1 MKAIFTAV
9 IALAATVVAGPIVAR
24 QVETQADE
32 IDVLFEKISEHTA
45 NINATTAAAPENPN
59 ILEQNAAAAALA
71 PDFAAITSALTDATT
86 ILAKR
91 AFDVYVRNGG
101 GKDKPKPPKNDK
113 CDNDCLFI
121 KIKKL
126 VFELTCTLRFVIIK
140 LGLGCVLI
148 YLTPLI
154 IALSGLIKAL
164 DKVVAGLLYA
174 VKEILESLLGG
185 IAAGLL
191 GLVIW

>member
-32 IDVLFEKISEHTA
+32 VDMLFDIISEHTA

-86 ILAKR
+86 ILTKR
-91 AFDVYVRNGG
+91 AFDLYVRTG

-113 CDNDCLFI
+113 CDNDCLLI
-121 KIKKL
+121 KVKKL
-126 VFELTCTLRFVIIK
+126 VYELTCTLRFVIIK
-140 LGLGCVLI
+140 LGLGCVLV

-154 IALSGLIKAL
+154 IALSGLIKCL
-164 DKVVAGLLYA
+164 DKVVGGLLFA
-174 VKEILESLLGG
+174 VKGILDALLGG
-185 IAAGLL
+185 IAGGLL
-191 GLVIW
+191 GLIIW